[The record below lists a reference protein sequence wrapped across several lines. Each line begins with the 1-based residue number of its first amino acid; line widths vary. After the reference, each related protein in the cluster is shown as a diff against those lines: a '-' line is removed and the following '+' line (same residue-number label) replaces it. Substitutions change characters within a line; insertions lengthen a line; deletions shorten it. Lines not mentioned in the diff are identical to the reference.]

1 MEKSN
6 LELFKQ
12 ALNEAWD
19 NKIRREVEACTE
31 EEIVTSERH
40 KAAMQTILDGTYDK
54 SAKWKL
60 TRAKVVAILVAA
72 ALLLASCA
80 IIYRNEIR
88 DLVEEIFEDFSKSTY
103 SDEEDANG
111 KTIEDVYEL
120 SYVPEG
126 YVLEE
131 SEITPIYVKYTFINS
146 NNILVF
152 EQKVLDYSSFLFD
165 VENGYNLLLNNNEL
179 DIYYKATP
187 KYNFY
192 LWNNGN
198 YSFLIISSNE
208 ISNEEIQ
215 IVITNLTIK

>member
-19 NKIRREVEACTE
+19 NKIRREVESCT

-40 KAAMQTILDGTYDK
+40 KAAMRAILNGTYGK

-60 TRAKVVAILVAA
+60 TRAKVIAILVAA

-80 IIYRNEIR
+80 VIYRNEIR
-88 DLVEEIFEDFSKSTY
+88 DLVEKVFEDFCKATY
-103 SDEEDANG
+103 SDEGADEDA
-111 KTIEDVYEL
+111 IEDIYEL

-131 SEITPIYVKYTFINS
+131 SNVTPIYVKYTFIDS
-146 NNILVF
+146 NNILIF
-152 EQKVLDYSSFLFD
+152 EQRALDYSSFAFD
-165 VENGYNLLLNNNEL
+165 VESGYALWLSDNEL
-179 DIYYKATP
+179 DIYYKTTKAVHI
-187 KYNFY
+187 Y
-192 LWNNGN
+192 LWNDGC
-198 YSFLIISSNE
+198 YSIKIRSTTPLTHEELKSIIDG
-208 ISNEEIQ
+208 
-215 IVITNLTIK
+215 ITTK

>member
-19 NKIRREVEACTE
+19 NKIRREVESCT

-40 KAAMQTILDGTYDK
+40 KAAMQAILDGTYGK
-54 SAKWKL
+54 SARWKL
-60 TRAKVVAILVAA
+60 TRAKVIAILVAA

-80 IIYRNEIR
+80 VIYRNEIR
-88 DLVEEIFEDFSKSTY
+88 DLVEEIFGDFSKATY
-103 SDEEDANG
+103 SSEETDG
-111 KTIEDVYEL
+111 ETIEDIYEL

-131 SEITPIYVKYTFINS
+131 SVITPLRVKYVFV
-146 NNILVF
+146 NIKNDTIFF
-152 EQKVLDYSSFLFD
+152 EQRALDYSSFLFD
-165 VENGYNLLLNNNEL
+165 IESGYTLWLSDNEL

-187 KYNFY
+187 EYNFY

>member
-12 ALNEAWD
+12 TLNEAWD
-19 NKIRREVEACTE
+19 NKIRREVESCT

-40 KAAMQTILDGTYDK
+40 KAAMQAILDGTYGK

-80 IIYRNEIR
+80 VIYRNEIR
-88 DLVEEIFEDFSKSTY
+88 DLVEEIFEDFSKTTY
-103 SDEEDANG
+103 SSEETDG
-111 KTIEDVYEL
+111 CEIEKVYEL

-131 SEITPIYVKYTFINS
+131 AITNPTLVRYEFADDK
-146 NNILVF
+146 NNVIVF
-152 EQKVLDYSSFLFD
+152 EQNILDYSSFLFD
-165 VENGYNLLLNNNEL
+165 VENGYNLLLNNNGV
-179 DIYYKATP
+179 DIYYKAT
-187 KYNFY
+187 KEYHYY
-192 LWNNGN
+192 LWNDGV
-198 YSFLIISSNE
+198 YS
-208 ISNEEIQ
+208 IQ
-215 IVITNLTIK
+215 INSSRQLSNDDLKLIVNGVTTE

>member
-12 ALNEAWD
+12 ALNEAQD
-19 NKIRREVEACTE
+19 NKIRREVESCT

-40 KAAMQTILDGTYDK
+40 KVAMQAILDGTYDK

-88 DLVEEIFEDFSKSTY
+88 DIVEEVFEDFSKATY
-103 SDEEDANG
+103 SDEEDADG
-111 KTIEDVYEL
+111 IAIEEVYEL
-120 SYVPEG
+120 TYVPEG

-131 SEITPIYVKYTFINS
+131 SIITPLKVKYVFVNAENDT
-146 NNILVF
+146 ILF
-152 EQKVLDYSSFLFD
+152 EQRVLDGSNFLFD
-165 VENGYNLLLNNNEL
+165 IENGYNLLLNNNRFNV
-179 DIYYKATP
+179 YYKIT
-187 KYNFY
+187 KEYHYY
-192 LWNNGN
+192 LWNDGC
-198 YSFLIISSNE
+198 YSIKIRSTTHLTHEELKSIIAG
-208 ISNEEIQ
+208 
-215 IVITNLTIK
+215 ITTE

>member
-1 MEKSN
+1 MAKSN

-19 NKIRREVEACTE
+19 NKIRREVESCT

-40 KAAMQTILDGTYDK
+40 KATMQAILDGTYDK

-80 IIYRNEIR
+80 VIYRNEIR
-88 DLVEEIFEDFSKSTY
+88 DLVEEIFEDFSKATY
-103 SDEEDANG
+103 SSEETDG
-111 KTIEDVYEL
+111 ETIEEVYEL

-131 SEITPIYVKYTFINS
+131 AKITPIYVKYTFINS

-152 EQKVLDYSSFLFD
+152 EQRVLDYSSFAFD
-165 VENGYNLLLNNNEL
+165 VENGYALCLSDNEI
-179 DIYYKATP
+179 DIYYKSTNG
-187 KYNFY
+187 YHYY
-192 LWNNGN
+192 LWNDGLCSVRIQSNTSISN
-198 YSFLIISSNE
+198 VELKLIING
-208 ISNEEIQ
+208 
-215 IVITNLTIK
+215 ITIE

>member
-19 NKIRREVEACTE
+19 NKIRREVESCT

-40 KAAMQTILDGTYDK
+40 KAAMQAILDGTYDK

-60 TRAKVVAILVAA
+60 TRAKVIAILVAA

-80 IIYRNEIR
+80 VIYRNEIR
-88 DLVEEIFEDFSKSTY
+88 DLIEEIFEDFSKTTY
-103 SDEEDANG
+103 SSEETDG
-111 KTIEDVYEL
+111 ETIEEVYEL

-131 SEITPIYVKYTFINS
+131 AKITPIYVKYTFINS

-165 VENGYNLLLNNNEL
+165 VESGYSLCLSDNEL
-179 DIYYKATP
+179 DIYYKIT
-187 KYNFY
+187 KESHFY
-192 LWNNGN
+192 LWNDGY
-198 YSFLIISSNE
+198 YSIKMHSTTPLSDEELQLIIYG
-208 ISNEEIQ
+208 I
-215 IVITNLTIK
+215 ITK

>member
-19 NKIRREVEACTE
+19 NKIRREVESCT

-40 KAAMQTILDGTYDK
+40 KAAMQAILDGTYDK

-80 IIYRNEIR
+80 VIYRNEIR
-88 DLVEEIFEDFSKSTY
+88 DLVEDIFEDFSKTSY
-103 SDEEDANG
+103 SDEDADEDA
-111 KTIEDVYEL
+111 IEDIYEL

-131 SEITPIYVKYTFINS
+131 SNVTYSFVRYKFVDVN
-146 NNILVF
+146 NNIIYF
-152 EQKVLDYSSFLFD
+152 EQRLLDGSNFLFD
-165 VENGYNLLLNNNEL
+165 IERGYTLWLSHNEL

-187 KYNFY
+187 EYNFY

>member
-1 MEKSN
+1 MAKSN

-19 NKIRREVEACTE
+19 NKIRREVESCT

-40 KAAMQTILDGTYDK
+40 KATMQAILDGTYDK

-60 TRAKVVAILVAA
+60 TRAKVIAILVAA
-72 ALLLASCA
+72 TLLLASCA
-80 IIYRNEIR
+80 VIYRNEIR
-88 DLVEEIFEDFSKSTY
+88 DLVEEIFEDFSKATY
-103 SDEEDANG
+103 SDEGADEDA
-111 KTIEDVYEL
+111 IEDIYEL
-120 SYVPEG
+120 SYVPDG

-131 SEITPIYVKYTFINS
+131 AITNPTLVRYEFADDK
-146 NNILVF
+146 NNVIVF
-152 EQKVLDYSSFLFD
+152 EQNILDYGSFAFD
-165 VENGYNLLLNNNEL
+165 VENGYNLLLDNNEL
-179 DIYYKATP
+179 DIYHKATP
-187 KYNFY
+187 EYNFY

>member
-1 MEKSN
+1 MAKSN

-19 NKIRREVEACTE
+19 NKIRREVESCT

-40 KAAMQTILDGTYDK
+40 KATMQAILDGTYDK

-60 TRAKVVAILVAA
+60 TRAKVIAILVAPT
-72 ALLLASCA
+72 LLLASCA
-80 IIYRNEIR
+80 VIYRNEIR
-88 DLVEEIFEDFSKSTY
+88 DLVEEIFEDFSKATY
-103 SDEEDANG
+103 SDEGADEDA
-111 KTIEDVYEL
+111 IEDIYEL

-131 SEITPIYVKYTFINS
+131 SVITPLRVRYVFINTQ
-146 NNILVF
+146 NDTIVF
-152 EQKVLDYSSFLFD
+152 EQRALDYSSFLFD

>member
-19 NKIRREVEACTE
+19 NKIRREVESCT

-40 KAAMQTILDGTYDK
+40 KAAMQAILDGTYGK

-80 IIYRNEIR
+80 VIYRNEIR
-88 DLVEEIFEDFSKSTY
+88 DLVEEIFEDFSKTTY
-103 SDEEDANG
+103 SDEGADEDAL
-111 KTIEDVYEL
+111 KEVYEL

-131 SEITPIYVKYTFINS
+131 SVITPLRVKYVFV
-146 NNILVF
+146 NIKNDTIIF
-152 EQKVLDYSSFLFD
+152 EQRVLDYSSFAFD
-165 VENGYNLLLNNNEL
+165 VESGYALWLSDNEL
-179 DIYYKATP
+179 DIYYKIT
-187 KYNFY
+187 KESHFY
-192 LWNNGN
+192 LWNDGH
-198 YSFLIISSNE
+198 YSIELRSNIPISDEELILIIRG
-208 ISNEEIQ
+208 
-215 IVITNLTIK
+215 ITTE

>member
-19 NKIRREVEACTE
+19 NKIHREVESCT

-40 KAAMQTILDGTYDK
+40 KAAMRAILNGTYG
-54 SAKWKL
+54 KWKL

-80 IIYRNEIR
+80 VIYRNEIR
-88 DLVEEIFEDFSKSTY
+88 DIVEKVFEDFCKATY
-103 SDEEDANG
+103 SSEETDG
-111 KTIEDVYEL
+111 ETIEEVYEL

-131 SEITPIYVKYTFINS
+131 AVITPLRVKYVFV
-146 NNILVF
+146 NIENDTILF
-152 EQKVLDYSSFLFD
+152 EQRVLDGSNFLFD
-165 VENGYNLLLNNNEL
+165 IESGYALLLSADNIN
-179 DIYYKATP
+179 IYHKITKASH
-187 KYNFY
+187 FY
-192 LWNNGN
+192 LWNDGH
-198 YSFLIISSNE
+198 YSIEIRSNIPISDEELISI
-208 ISNEEIQ
+208 IRG
-215 IVITNLTIK
+215 ITTK

>member
-19 NKIRREVEACTE
+19 NKIRREVESCT
-31 EEIVTSERH
+31 EEIVTSDRH
-40 KAAMQTILDGTYDK
+40 KVTMQAILDGTYDK

-80 IIYRNEIR
+80 VIYRNEIR
-88 DLVEEIFEDFSKSTY
+88 DIVEEIFEDFCKATY
-103 SDEEDANG
+103 SDEGADED
-111 KTIEDVYEL
+111 TIKKVYEL

-131 SEITPIYVKYTFINS
+131 SFEDSLIVKYKFTDC
-146 NNILVF
+146 NNNVLAF
-152 EQKVLDYSSFLFD
+152 EQRVLDNSKFLFD
-165 VENGYNLLLNNNEL
+165 IENGYNLLLNNNEF
-179 DIYYKATP
+179 DIYYKNTP
-187 KYNFY
+187 EYHFY
-192 LWNNGN
+192 LWNDGN
-198 YSFLIISSNE
+198 YSLLITSNNK

-215 IVITNLTIK
+215 AIINNLTTK

>member
-19 NKIRREVEACTE
+19 NKIRREVESCT

-40 KAAMQTILDGTYDK
+40 KATMQAILDGTYDK

-88 DLVEEIFEDFSKSTY
+88 NIVEDIFEGFNQVTY
-103 SDEEDANG
+103 SDEGADKDA
-111 KTIEDVYEL
+111 IEDIYEL

-131 SEITPIYVKYTFINS
+131 SVITPLRVRYVFINTQ
-146 NNILVF
+146 NDTIVF
-152 EQKVLDYSSFLFD
+152 EQRVLDSSNFLFD
-165 VENGYNLLLNNNEL
+165 
-179 DIYYKATP
+179 I
-187 KYNFY
+187 
-192 LWNNGN
+192 
-198 YSFLIISSNE
+198 
-208 ISNEEIQ
+208 
-215 IVITNLTIK
+215 

>member
-19 NKIRREVEACTE
+19 NKIRREVESCT

-40 KAAMQTILDGTYDK
+40 KVAMRAILNGTYGK

-60 TRAKVVAILVAA
+60 TRAKVIAILVAA

-80 IIYRNEIR
+80 VIYRNEIR
-88 DLVEEIFEDFSKSTY
+88 DIVEKVFEDFCKATY
-103 SDEEDANG
+103 SDEEDADG

-120 SYVPEG
+120 SYVPDG

-131 SEITPIYVKYTFINS
+131 SQITPIYVKYTFVNS
-146 NNILVF
+146 NNILIF
-152 EQKVLDYSSFLFD
+152 EQRILDGSNFLFD
-165 VENGYNLLLNNNEL
+165 IESGYTLLLRDNNV
-179 DIYYKATP
+179 DIYYKTTDDN
-187 KYNFY
+187 YYY
-192 LWNNGN
+192 LWNNGM
-198 YSFLIISSNE
+198 YSAEIQSNIELSNTELNLIING
-208 ISNEEIQ
+208 
-215 IVITNLTIK
+215 IKSK

>member
-19 NKIRREVEACTE
+19 NKIRREVESCT

-40 KAAMQTILDGTYDK
+40 KATMQAILDGTYDK

-60 TRAKVVAILVAA
+60 TRAKVIAILVAA

-80 IIYRNEIR
+80 VIYRNEIR
-88 DLVEEIFEDFSKSTY
+88 DLVEEIFEDFSKATY
-103 SDEEDANG
+103 SDEGADEDA
-111 KTIEDVYEL
+111 IEDIYEL

-131 SEITPIYVKYTFINS
+131 SEITPIYVKYTFINA
-146 NNILVF
+146 NNIFSF
-152 EQKVLDYSSFLFD
+152 EQRALDGSNFLFD
-165 VENGYNLLLNNNEL
+165 IESGYTMWLSNDNIN
-179 DIYYKATP
+179 IYYKTTKASH
-187 KYNFY
+187 FY
-192 LWNNGN
+192 LWNDGH
-198 YSFLIISSNE
+198 YSIEIRSNIPISDEELISI
-208 ISNEEIQ
+208 IRG
-215 IVITNLTIK
+215 ITTK

>member
-1 MEKSN
+1 MAKSN

-19 NKIRREVEACTE
+19 NKIRREVESCT

-40 KAAMQTILDGTYDK
+40 KATMQAILDGTYDK

-80 IIYRNEIR
+80 VIYRNEIR
-88 DLVEEIFEDFSKSTY
+88 DLVEDIFEGFNQVTY
-103 SDEEDANG
+103 SDEGADEDA
-111 KTIEDVYEL
+111 IEDIYEL

-131 SEITPIYVKYTFINS
+131 TFKDSLIVEYKFVD
-146 NNILVF
+146 NNNNVLTF
-152 EQKVLDYSSFLFD
+152 EQRALDGSNFLFD
-165 VENGYNLLLNNNEL
+165 IESGYTMWLSNDNIN
-179 DIYYKATP
+179 IYYKTTS
-187 KYNFY
+187 YYHYY
-192 LWNNGN
+192 LWNDGC
-198 YSFLIISSNE
+198 YSIKIRSTASIDIEELKLIIDG
-208 ISNEEIQ
+208 
-215 IVITNLTIK
+215 IKIK

>member
-19 NKIRREVEACTE
+19 NKIRREVESCT

-40 KAAMQTILDGTYDK
+40 KAAMQAILDGTYDK

-60 TRAKVVAILVAA
+60 TRAKVIAILVAA

-80 IIYRNEIR
+80 VIYRNEIR
-88 DLVEEIFEDFSKSTY
+88 DLVENIFEDFCTATY
-103 SDEEDANG
+103 SDEEDTDG

-131 SEITPIYVKYTFINS
+131 SEITPIYVKYTFINA
-146 NNILVF
+146 NNIFSF
-152 EQKVLDYSSFLFD
+152 EQRVLDYSSFAFD
-165 VENGYNLLLNNNEL
+165 IENGYNLLFNSNGF
-179 DIYYKATP
+179 DVYYKNTSE
-187 KYNFY
+187 YHFY
-192 LWNNGN
+192 LWNDGE
-198 YSFLIISSNE
+198 YSLLITSNNKL
-208 ISNEEIQ
+208 SNEELLSLFNIDS
-215 IVITNLTIK
+215 K

>member
-19 NKIRREVEACTE
+19 NKIRREVESCT

-40 KAAMQTILDGTYDK
+40 KATMQAILDGTYDK

-60 TRAKVVAILVAA
+60 TRAKVIAILVAA

-80 IIYRNEIR
+80 VIYRNEIR
-88 DLVEEIFEDFSKSTY
+88 DLVENIFEDFCKATY
-103 SDEEDANG
+103 SDEEDTDG

-131 SEITPIYVKYTFINS
+131 SEITPIYVKYTFINA
-146 NNILVF
+146 NNIFSF
-152 EQKVLDYSSFLFD
+152 EQRVLDYSSFAFD
-165 VENGYNLLLNNNEL
+165 IENGYNLLFNSNGF
-179 DIYYKATP
+179 DVYYKNTSE
-187 KYNFY
+187 YHFY
-192 LWNNGN
+192 LWNDGE
-198 YSFLIISSNE
+198 YSLLITSNNKL
-208 ISNEEIQ
+208 SNEETQ
-215 IVITNLTIK
+215 TVINNLTIK

>member
-40 KAAMQTILDGTYDK
+40 KAAMQAILDGTYEK
-54 SAKWKL
+54 FAKWKL
-60 TRAKVVAILVAA
+60 TRAKVIAILVAA

-88 DLVEEIFEDFSKSTY
+88 DLVEEIFGDFSKATY
-103 SDEEDANG
+103 SSEETDG
-111 KTIEDVYEL
+111 ETIEDIYEL

-187 KYNFY
+187 EYNFY
-192 LWNNGN
+192 LWNNGY

>member
-19 NKIRREVEACTE
+19 NKIRREVESCT

-40 KAAMQTILDGTYDK
+40 KAAMQAILDGTYDK

-80 IIYRNEIR
+80 VIYRNEIR
-88 DLVEEIFEDFSKSTY
+88 DIVEKVFEDFCKATY
-103 SDEEDANG
+103 SDEGADEDA
-111 KTIEDVYEL
+111 IEDIYEL

-131 SEITPIYVKYTFINS
+131 SVITPLRVKYVFV
-146 NNILVF
+146 NIKNDTIIF
-152 EQKVLDYSSFLFD
+152 EQRVLDGSNFLFD
-165 VENGYNLLLNNNEL
+165 IESGYTLWLSDNEL
-179 DIYYKATP
+179 DIYYKTTKASH
-187 KYNFY
+187 FY
-192 LWNNGN
+192 LWNDGH
-198 YSFLIISSNE
+198 YSIEIRSNIPISDEELISI
-208 ISNEEIQ
+208 IRGI
-215 IVITNLTIK
+215 ITK